1 MFDKGYGQLQAAIA
15 SSTGLLKAIAFFLV
29 WAGLWLPL
37 AIPVAIVLKW
47 RPLSPMKVEQ
57 KLPLLASL
65 YLIAP
70 LIVWGASWAEGSS
83 FSDYGLEWKLS
94 TLVSLSLGLGL
105 GVLSLA
111 VIFGLEGMLG
121 WIEWQ
126 KEEEQPRDWLSI
138 SKSIL
143 LPTLLIGLLV
153 SGIEELIF
161 RGFLLNELQ
170 QDYSVLV
177 AAAISSVIFALLHL
191 VWEQQETLPQLPGL
205 WLMGM
210 VLVLARIVDGGSLG
224 LAWGLHAGW
233 IWGIA
238 SLDTARLI
246 NYTSFVPA
254 WMTGIRE
261 KPLAGGAGIV
271 CLLGTA
277 AVLWSFSGYW

>member
-37 AIPVAIVLKW
+37 AIPVAMVLKW
-47 RPLSPMKVEQ
+47 RPLSPLKVEQ

-111 VIFGLEGMLG
+111 VIFGLQSMLG

-126 KEEEQPRDWLSI
+126 KEEKPRDWLSI

-161 RGFLLNELQ
+161 RGFLLNVLQ

-246 NYTSFVPA
+246 NYTSVVPA
-254 WMTGIRE
+254 WITGIGE

-277 AVLWSFSGYW
+277 AVLWSFSG